1 MGQCCEESSSE
12 FSRFVTREERS
23 TSRLITRMVLH
34 NNCGGLLD
42 ESCACESMQE
52 YHQFIAI
59 LLPGGPLKAEGP
71 MNAHNAVLISF
82 L

>member
-1 MGQCCEESSSE
+1 
-12 FSRFVTREERS
+12 
-23 TSRLITRMVLH
+23 MVLH